1 MPQVAS
7 NVLFAKHSL
16 AACIK
21 TGLALQGLPAGDP
34 IAPQPPL
41 PQSATRE
48 IAAALARVGGV
59 DLIA

>member
-1 MPQVAS
+1 MPHVAS
-7 NVLFAKHSL
+7 NVLFAKHPL

-21 TGLALQGLPAGDP
+21 TGLALQGLPAREP

-41 PQSATRE
+41 PQSAAQK

>member
-1 MPQVAS
+1 M
-7 NVLFAKHSL
+7 LFAKHSL

-21 TGLALQGLPAGDP
+21 TGLALQGLPAGEP

-41 PQSATRE
+41 PRSATQE
-48 IAAALARVGGV
+48 IAAALARVGGS

>member
-1 MPQVAS
+1 M
-7 NVLFAKHSL
+7 LFAKHSL

-21 TGLALQGLPAGDP
+21 TGLALQGLPAGEP

-41 PQSATRE
+41 PQSATQE
-48 IAAALARVGGV
+48 IAAARARVGGV